1 MSGNPNP
8 YHNIANWIFLGNNP
22 LLPYQQEQK
31 QPPPD
36 EQKWMGMPI
45 APPPAPEEYKG
56 QPEQKTDYVPPQMNV
71 QLVPY
76 GFNPFNNNGGGGN
89 IGGGGGGGRVPASS
103 RNLFGAKNGAMIFPM
118 KGYPQNPRGLPYELM
133 TEKIEIDQRS
143 NGGFTFRNLPRDVER
158 YLMSFASPEVRMEWR
173 GYTRLPDAIRN
184 ELRQR
189 FLEANPP
196 PAIVQMVNQA
206 EQAIHNRQGNI
217 DLNLDQLRRGG
228 MVVNKRFLGG
238 DNNSEGSR
246 VFRSYENSHLRNH
259 PNWAR
264 FENEYTSSSYD
275 RVLSAN
281 DVREM
286 ALEYFHD
293 VLGDEK
299 EEKGDEKDAK
309 EEEKTTQDN
318 SYGYES
324 HPTGEG
330 DDEYQRWLR
339 KPPAGKRG
347 RVIKR
352 SNGGLTAEEAYY
364 RYTGAPRIQPPPVW
378 EPNGWGGGRYVF
390 RSNGG
395 LMTQDDLAQYYPYF
409 DKNFS
414 RLPNYQD
421 FLDALNNLNAKRKL
435 TERSLSK
442 LISKFFED

>member
-76 GFNPFNNNGGGGN
+76 GFNPFNNNGGGGGN
-89 IGGGGGGGRVPASS
+89 IGGGGNRVPSSS

-118 KGYPQNPRGLPYELM
+118 KGYPRNPRGLPYEL
-133 TEKIEIDQRS
+133 Q
-143 NGGFTFRNLPRDVER
+143 VEN
-158 YLMSFASPEVRMEWR
+158 Y
-173 GYTRLPDAIRN
+173 
-184 ELRQR
+184 
-189 FLEANPP
+189 
-196 PAIVQMVNQA
+196 
-206 EQAIHNRQGNI
+206 
-217 DLNLDQLRRGG
+217 RRGG
-228 MVVNKRFLGG
+228 MIVNRRMYGG
-238 DNNSEGSR
+238 ANSEAER

-259 PNWAR
+259 PNWIR
-264 FENEYTSSSYD
+264 FTNDY
-275 RVLSAN
+275 AN
-281 DVREM
+281 NIMGNPNFTADNVREM
-286 ALEYFHD
+286 ALEYFYD
-293 VLGDEK
+293 VLGDDQKGDEKDEK
-299 EEKGDEKDAK
+299 EEKHTKVEQTTEDDNAPPTGGGDEEY
-309 EEEKTTQDN
+309 EEW
-318 SYGYES
+318 
-324 HPTGEG
+324 
-330 DDEYQRWLR
+330 RR
-339 KPPAGKRG
+339 RPPMARHG

-352 SNGGLTAEEAYY
+352 SNGGMTAEEAYY

-409 DKNFS
+409 DRNFS

-442 LISKFFED
+442 LIAKFFED